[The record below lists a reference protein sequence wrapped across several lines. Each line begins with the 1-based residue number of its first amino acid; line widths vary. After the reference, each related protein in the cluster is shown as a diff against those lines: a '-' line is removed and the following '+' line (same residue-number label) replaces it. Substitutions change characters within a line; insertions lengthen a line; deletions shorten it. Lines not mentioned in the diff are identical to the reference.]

1 MNDREKAPLVSVLVT
16 SYNREKYICA
26 AVDSILNQKFQS
38 FEIII
43 CDNCSTDNTME
54 VIKKYSGLP
63 GVRIYRNE
71 TNIGQFPNR
80 NKIASYARGKY
91 LKYVDSDDLIYPTCL
106 DIMVDS
112 MEKFPEAGWG
122 LFSDQ
127 DDARPQPFL
136 LSPREAYEYHY
147 FTMPIF
153 ERSPL
158 GAIIKKSAFEAVGGF
173 KDINMAGD
181 FEMWHRLACSYPVVL
196 IGNGLGWY
204 RVHDSQEMNRYS
216 YYLGQYSAVRTEY
229 LTSRTNPLEDSV
241 RRNLIAKEK
250 SGLLKQ
256 AIKNVFKGKFG
267 KSKKLIQL
275 RTLYHQSTR

>member
-106 DIMVDS
+106 GIMVDS

-122 LFSDQ
+122 LYSDQ
-127 DDARPQPFL
+127 DKVRPHPFV

-147 FTMPIF
+147 LTMPIF

-158 GAIIKKSAFEAVGGF
+158 GAIIKKSAFEDVGGF

-181 FEMWHRLACSYPVVL
+181 FEMWHRLAFNHSLVL
-196 IGNGLGWY
+196 FGSGLGWN

-216 YYLGQYSAVRTEY
+216 FFVHQYHAVRAEY
-229 LTSRTNPLEDSV
+229 LTGKNSPLNSDV
-241 RRNLIAKEK
+241 KRDLIEREK
-250 SGLLKQ
+250 SNLLKL
-256 AIKNVFKGKFG
+256 AIRDSLKMKFKNSIRLV
-267 KSKKLIQL
+267 KLYNIY
-275 RTLYHQSTR
+275 RHSN